1 MEGGYGILWAYLLLI
16 APAYLQYAYAQAT
29 AESTDSPFRFDLDLT
44 PSTLIITV
52 VLVCGFALLAFFSIY
67 IKQCARSRAA
77 AASGTVRPDVSPT
90 TDRPKRRGLDPAV
103 VETFPILAYSAVKG
117 LKIGGGALECAV
129 CLNEFEDHE
138 TLRLLPKCNH
148 VFHPSCIDAWLT
160 SWATCPVCRAR
171 LTTEAS
177 KADPSQATE
186 STPENAT
193 SQVGEGQ
200 NHVVVNVEELE
211 SGDLQQ
217 AREIANVP
225 VRPGIPEKFQ
235 ESNSTGESVVQPGE
249 NTERYTLR
257 LPEEVRKQVLECEQP
272 EIPKS
277 HGVVL
282 TRVESSRKGYRTG
295 GVREE

>member
-1 MEGGYGILWAYLLLI
+1 MEDCYGILRLYLLLI
-16 APAYLQYAYAQAT
+16 APAYLQYAYAQPT

-67 IKQCARSRAA
+67 IKQCTRSRAA
-77 AASGTVRPDVSPT
+77 AASRTVRPDVSSTP
-90 TDRPKRRGLDPAV
+90 DRPKRRGLDPAV

-117 LKIGGGALECAV
+117 LKIGRGALECAV

-148 VFHPSCIDAWLT
+148 VFHPYCIDTWLT
-160 SWATCPVCRAR
+160 SWGTCPVCRAR
-171 LTTEAS
+171 LTPEAS
-177 KADPSQATE
+177 KADPSQANE
-186 STPENAT
+186 STPENST
-193 SQVGEGQ
+193 SQVGEDQ
-200 NHVVVNVEELE
+200 NHVVVNVEEVE
-211 SGDLQQ
+211 SGGLQQ
-217 AREIANVP
+217 AREIANLP
-225 VRPGIPEKFQ
+225 VRQRIPEKFQ

-295 GVREE
+295 GGREE